1 VFQLT
6 EHGLE
11 LIEVAPGIDIERDIL
26 AHMAFKPHIHKPVP
40 MDPRLFLDQQMDLL
54 ADLLNLN
61 LKERINYDASQNI
74 LFLNLAGWSVRKKS
88 DISDLQKVIVET
100 CNAIGRRVDAVINQD
115 GCRIADDLY
124 DRYADMV
131 AYVKKH
137 HYDRSARYATSAI
150 TRQKLQ
156 DALKRRGLDTII
168 FERAEDAHNFLNLK
182 RQAAE

>member
-1 VFQLT
+1 
-6 EHGLE
+6 
-11 LIEVAPGIDIERDIL
+11 
-26 AHMAFKPHIHKPVP
+26 M
-40 MDPRLFLDQQMDLL
+40 
-54 ADLLNLN
+54 
-61 LKERINYDASQNI
+61 
-74 LFLNLAGWSVRKKS
+74 
-88 DISDLQKVIVET
+88 IVET

-168 FERAEDAHNFLNLK
+168 FERPRCPQLLESSSGKLRNSSVHRARARRRDVVDMVRYLMALPSIPI
-182 RQAAE
+182 